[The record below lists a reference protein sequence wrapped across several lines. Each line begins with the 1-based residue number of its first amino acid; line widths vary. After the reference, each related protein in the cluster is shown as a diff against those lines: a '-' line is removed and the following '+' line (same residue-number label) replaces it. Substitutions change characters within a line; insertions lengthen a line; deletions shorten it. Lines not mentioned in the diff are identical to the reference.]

1 MTKDERNNECEKI
14 LLGQMLLDNS
24 VIPNIYNIV
33 KPDCFENTA
42 NRELYHAAYRLYGEG
57 VPVDMV
63 CLVNE
68 LPRIDAGY
76 IASLTDD
83 VSSAANWKYYA
94 EQVKNSYLLR
104 ELRVLALET
113 QEEIKKGVQE
123 GNTSAQV
130 HIDRI
135 NERLSAL
142 TNNTTSAKVSGF
154 KEMII
159 AECERIQEYIH
170 NKKQWLGY
178 DTGFEQINNIIG
190 GLQSNFMVI
199 GARPSMGKTAI
210 AMQMGLNISK
220 EVKVLF
226 IELEMS
232 ERQLAERSL
241 SSQTRIPFSKIRSG
255 LLSDMQMKRLMASM
269 QQLSDNPN
277 FIAAQVPTRSLS
289 DIVNLCRQQVR
300 NNGVKVIFIDHIGL
314 IRVRGAGNVASWDKA
329 RTVIDTLQQL
339 RLELDVPIVALS
351 QLGRDDEGKKEP
363 TLKSFRGSGAVEE
376 DADIC
381 CFIARDR
388 AREMSD
394 TDIPTDFIVG
404 KNRDGAVGCAKLIF
418 KPEIVTFLEEQQ
430 KKDFVPVERPR
441 EPEPPKPVEP
451 PKPEPHQQE
460 FDEEEEDLD
469 EEESF
474 EIF

>member
-24 VIPNIYNIV
+24 VIPNIYNVV

-76 IASLTDD
+76 IASLTDN
-83 VSSAANWKYYA
+83 VGSAANWKYYA
-94 EQVKNSYLLR
+94 EQVKNSYQLR
-104 ELRVLALET
+104 ELRLITLET
-113 QEEIKKGVQE
+113 QDEITKGVKE
-123 GNTSAQV
+123 GNVSAQV
-130 HIDRI
+130 YIDRI
-135 NERLSAL
+135 HERLSAL
-142 TNNTTSAKVSGF
+142 TNNTTSAQTSTF
-154 KEMII
+154 RDMILQ
-159 AECERIQEYIH
+159 EGERIQEYIT

-178 DTGFEQINNIIG
+178 DTGFESINNIIG
-190 GLQSNFMVI
+190 GLQSAFMII
-199 GARPSMGKTAI
+199 GARPSMGKTAL
-210 AMQMGLNISK
+210 AMQMALNLSHQA
-220 EVKVLF
+220 KVLF

-232 ERQLAERSL
+232 DRQLAERFL
-241 SSQTRIPFSKIRSG
+241 SSQTRIPFNRIRSG
-255 LLSDMQMKRLMASM
+255 LLSDMQMKRLMANM

-277 FIAAQVPTRSLS
+277 FISAQVPTRSLT

-300 NNGVKVIFIDHIGL
+300 NNGVKIIFIDHIGL
-314 IRVRGAGNVASWDKA
+314 IRVRTAGGVAAWDKA
-329 RTVIDTLQQL
+329 RMVVDTLQQL

-418 KPEIVTFLEEQQ
+418 KPEIVTFLEEQ
-430 KKDFVPVERPR
+430 KKDFVPVEKPK
-441 EPEPPKPVEP
+441 EPEPPKPAEP

-460 FDEEEEDLD
+460 FEEEEDLND
-469 EEESF
+469 EEAF